1 MKERVFNLRY
11 DLDPAGN
18 IRRLHAY
25 IRSIN
30 PGYKAVPK
38 LLAKA
43 NERKHLR
50 RVK

>member
-1 MKERVFNLRY
+1 MRERTFHLRH

-30 PGYKAVPK
+30 PAFKPVPK
-38 LLAKA
+38 LKAAAK
-43 NERKHLR
+43 ERALLR
-50 RVK
+50 RIK

>member
-1 MKERVFNLRY
+1 MKERVFHTRL
-11 DLDPAGN
+11 DLAPTGN

-30 PGYKAVPK
+30 PAYKIVPK
-38 LLAKA
+38 LKAKA
-43 NERKHLR
+43 NQRALLR

>member
-1 MKERVFNLRY
+1 MKERDFKARL

-30 PGYKAVPK
+30 PAYKAVPK
-38 LLAKA
+38 LKAKA
-43 NERKHLR
+43 NQRALLR

>member
-1 MKERVFNLRY
+1 MKERIFHLRH

-25 IRSIN
+25 VRSIN
-30 PGYKAVPK
+30 PAFKPIPK
-38 LLAKA
+38 LKA
-43 NERKHLR
+43 RANRRALLR

>member
-1 MKERVFNLRY
+1 MKERHFHARL
-11 DLDPAGN
+11 DLDPAAN

-30 PGYKAVPK
+30 PAFKPVPK
-38 LLAKA
+38 LKAKA
-43 NERKHLR
+43 NKRALLR